1 MAKRA
6 GPPITWSGAKPI
18 IDGVTPHANAI
29 LVEAT
34 RLRPFV
40 GLISAAKTV
49 HDHDAGEGG
58 AFYSVLHQRHVELAL
73 EEEDIK
79 ALTEVLARIYAKR
92 MQREGVGQGELL
104 LPMDPGGEFDAL
116 RDYSPQQQAEADAG

>member
-29 LVEAT
+29 LGEA
-34 RLRPFV
+34 
-40 GLISAAKTV
+40 A
-49 HDHDAGEGG
+49 